1 MVIPHF
7 SITKPALHFILSLL
21 RNIDNTNLNMN
32 AKLWEQKA
40 KENSTFS
47 FDSPFFITI
56 VDSTTKC
63 LLRNEGYARERERNN
78 PHHQRGEKGVWG
90 FRFHDS
96 KNLGRKRETRRR
108 PREKR
113 ENNRRGK
120 ERRERRISK
129 WEKVK
134 F

>member
-1 MVIPHF
+1 MLSKNAAGFHV
-7 SITKPALHFILSLL
+7 ILSLL

-63 LLRNEGYARERERNN
+63 RLRNEGYARERNT
-78 PHHQRGEKGVWG
+78 PPHQRGIKEIFGG
-90 FRFHDS
+90 FRFRNPL
-96 KNLGRKRETRRR
+96 KM
-108 PREKR
+108 
-113 ENNRRGK
+113 
-120 ERRERRISK
+120 
-129 WEKVK
+129 
-134 F
+134 